1 MSENIKAHLFVFIAT
16 FLIALS
22 FIVSGKLSGIIDPIS
37 LTLCRFVIAVVVLAP
52 LIILRTKYRTSIK
65 RSFSKGLKIS
75 LFYSLYFILLFKSLE
90 DTTALNTA
98 TLFTLVPLLTAIISI
113 FAFKQKLPLKKV
125 FVYIIGIFG
134 TSIVIFNGNL
144 QLFLEFSLNKGDTLF
159 FIAII
164 SMALY
169 SISVKYFSTSDDIPL
184 VLTFTTLLGGIFWMG
199 LTLLVLDIPLEWGK
213 LKGEYFYYMIYLS
226 IAATLF
232 TVFLYQKAT
241 VIIGPNKVMAYVY
254 INPVIVL
261 VMNLFYDKEISNVYV
276 VFGCL
281 ISSFATY
288 FLLRK

>member
-1 MSENIKAHLFVFIAT
+1 MNINLQAHLLVFVAT

-22 FIVSGKLSGIIDPIS
+22 FIVSGKLSGVIDPIS
-37 LTLCRFVIAVVVLAP
+37 LTLCRFVIAVIVLAP
-52 LIILRTKYRTSIK
+52 FILLKTKFRINVK
-65 RSFSKGLKIS
+65 KSFSKGLKIS
-75 LFYSLYFILLFKSLE
+75 LFYSLYFILLFKALE

-113 FAFKQKLPLKKV
+113 FAFKQKLSIKKI

-134 TSIVIFNGNL
+134 TSIVIFNGDL
-144 QLFLEFSLNKGDTLF
+144 QLFIEFSLNKGDTLF

-169 SISVKYFSTSDDIPL
+169 SISVKYFSTNDDIPL
-184 VLTFTTLLGGIFWMG
+184 VLTFTTLLGGIFWMT
-199 LTLLVLDIPLEWGK
+199 LTLLFLDIPLEWDK
-213 LKGEYFYYMIYLS
+213 LKGEYFYYILYLS

-241 VIIGPNKVMAYVY
+241 IIIGPNKVMAYVY

-261 VMNLFYDKEISNVYV
+261 IMNLFYDKEISNIYV
-276 VFGCL
+276 VLGCL
-281 ISSFATY
+281 ISSTATY